1 MYLRNK
7 YIFRGT
13 WWNCWENHYLA
24 VVSTLKWNLIPW
36 TCALSL
42 LLAPFLAFKTFSKLY
57 GFPFYDNIQRTK
69 NQLCDCLCVVSQV
82 WGARLL
88 WLGKSPINILRMSEF
103 WFWYLNHQT
112 GLKFEPLKRFE
123 LSSPGWLATVDQGQT
138 VNLYKMSDVI
148 KKTDAG
154 VITQPWHVVL
164 SQHSI
169 STISFIEDNVLAGGS
184 NSLKSMSLWVGVD
197 RIGSTKLESGY
208 T

>member
-1 MYLRNK
+1 MSFDFD
-7 YIFRGT
+7 I
-13 WWNCWENHYLA
+13 
-24 VVSTLKWNLIPW
+24 ST
-36 TCALSL
+36 
-42 LLAPFLAFKTFSKLY
+42 
-57 GFPFYDNIQRTK
+57 TK
-69 NQLCDCLCVVSQV
+69 QV
-82 WGARLL
+82 L
-88 WLGKSPINILRMSEF
+88 
-103 WFWYLNHQT
+103 T
-112 GLKFEPLKRFE
+112 GRFE